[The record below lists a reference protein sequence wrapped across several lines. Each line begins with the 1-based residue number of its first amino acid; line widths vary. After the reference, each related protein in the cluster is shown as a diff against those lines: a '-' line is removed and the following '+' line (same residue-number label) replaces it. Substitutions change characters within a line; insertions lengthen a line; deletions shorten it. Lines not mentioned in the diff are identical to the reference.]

1 MKRLEPMAIFS
12 TRHSEPLY
20 SLQHTFGLMI
30 CMVASDPGPGGV
42 GGVATMMIPP
52 AYYKDK
58 GMEKPKTLSMLFL
71 LPPVWAIV
79 EQVGIIPSIGPNMR
93 DIPYYQKTIFE
104 W

>member
-12 TRHSEPLY
+12 TRHLEPLY

-42 GGVATMMIPP
+42 GGVATMMVPP

-58 GMEKPKTLSMLFL
+58 GIDKPKTFCQCYSYCPRYGL
-71 LPPVWAIV
+71 
-79 EQVGIIPSIGPNMR
+79 
-93 DIPYYQKTIFE
+93 
-104 W
+104 